1 MINIINIAI
10 IILILAGI
18 FLLLKYKKLETLAV
32 LAALKAEGITMITG
46 SKKLEYAVD
55 WLYSQKLFKDSFLSL
70 IPKNFTK
77 WVVNFVFN
85 QKKLLIEMES
95 RKKKI

>member
-18 FLLLKYKKLETLAV
+18 YLLFKYKKLETLAV
-32 LAALKAEGITMITG
+32 LAALKAEGTAMISG

-77 WVVNFVFN
+77 YVVNFVFN
-85 QKKLLIEMES
+85 QKKFLIEKEN
-95 RKKKI
+95 RAKKL